1 MKITTSGE
9 SHGKGLFAIIEG
21 LPAGLKVDFDEI
33 DRVLALRGRGYGR
46 GARPKIESD
55 RAEFLSGVRNGVT
68 LGSPVTVAVWNR
80 DYENW
85 KEFMSPEPCDTEQ
98 RRLTRVRPGHADYT
112 GVKKFGTD
120 DARNVLERA
129 SARETAAR
137 TAAGALCRQLLRALG
152 VEITGYV
159 RSVGGVKDDG
169 EYSFEAI
176 RSGRGEKLMMMD
188 RAAEARAAEEI
199 DRLKAAGDTCG
210 GVCEL
215 RVSGLKSGFGSCMTY
230 AEKLDAR
237 LCGAMLSVQAVKGAE
252 VGLGFA
258 AAERKGSE
266 AHDGLSVLNGRAFR
280 ETNRAGGIEGGM
292 SNGEELVLRAA
303 MKPIPTLMR
312 GLHTIDIKTGEPAIA
327 AAERS
332 DVCALPACETVLE
345 NVIACELC
353 AVVLE
358 RLGGDR
364 MDKIIERYGE
374 LLP

>member
-1 MKITTSGE
+1 MRYLTAGE
-9 SHGKGLFAIIEG
+9 SHGETLCLIAEG
-21 LPAGLKVDFDEI
+21 LPSG
-33 DRVLALRGRGYGR
+33 LALDIDKINRDLARRMSGYGR
-46 GARPKIESD
+46 GGRMSIEND
-55 RAEFLSGVRNGVT
+55 KAHFVAGVRSGLT
-68 LGSPVTVAVWNR
+68 TGAPIAVLIANR
-80 DYENW
+80 DSENW
-85 KEFMSPEPCDTEQ
+85 TDYMRPFGEAAAGRQVTH
-98 RRLTRVRPGHADYT
+98 VRPGHADFV
-112 GVKKFGTD
+112 GCVKYGHT